1 MKEMAHKKYFFI
13 IILIIMYLFI
23 KLGYLSMGYNVF
35 SSISTQIGLE
45 FFYRINGATLFLP
58 FYLLLGFLLNN
69 ILATDYYK
77 NKYSTFQ
84 HFIVERTK
92 YKPRIKEEIKRVLIV
107 SLVIRLLIHLITF
120 LIIDMNFTKI
130 SLVMTKD
137 PTYYI
142 NAVFAYSSNSVISF
156 IFYIIY
162 SSIGFC
168 VLSLFLYSLIPFIK
182 NLYIYRISGVLLSI
196 IGTMIP
202 ALIGNIYISY
212 FGKLDLVGNIITNLF
227 FSGGLISPGVDA
239 FTGVT
244 SGIEM
249 HAMFFLT
256 CLGYL
261 SITYI
266 LIKYRYKKERA
277 NG

>member
-1 MKEMAHKKYFFI
+1 MKELAHKKIFLI
-13 IILIIMYLFI
+13 VILIIIYLFI
-23 KLGYLSMGYNVF
+23 HLGYLSMGYNLF
-35 SSISTQIGLE
+35 SSISAQTGLE

-77 NKYSTFQ
+77 NKYSSFQ

-92 YKPRIKEEIKRVLIV
+92 YKPRIKEEIKRILIV
-107 SLVIRLLIHLITF
+107 SFIVRLLIHLITF
-120 LIIDMNFTKI
+120 FIIHINFTKI

-156 IFYIIY
+156 KFYIIY
-162 SSIGFC
+162 STIGFC
-168 VLSLFLYSLIPFIK
+168 ILSLFLYSLIPFIK
-182 NLYIYRISGVLLSI
+182 NLYIYRISGILLSI

-202 ALIGNIYISY
+202 ALIGNLYISY
-212 FGKLDLVGNIITNLF
+212 LGKLGLIGNIITNLF
-227 FSGGLISPGVDA
+227 YSGGLISPGVDA

-244 SGIEM
+244 NGIEM
-249 HAMFFLT
+249 HVMFFLN

-261 SITYI
+261 FITCI
-266 LIKYRYKKERA
+266 LIKYRYKRERK